1 MSKFIKISELSK
13 LLNLVNK
20 VTKKPSNHVLR
31 YWESE
36 FKQIRPKIINNRRYY
51 SPNQVELFKLI
62 KFLIKDKGLT
72 ISGAKIIL
80 NKDIKKLDDYNSIS
94 LKADYLKIIL
104 NNKSKKILDKIKNLK
119 KYGKKNSLKS

>member
-80 NKDIKKLDDYNSIS
+80 NKDIKKLDEYNSIS

-104 NNKSKKILDKIKNLK
+104 NNKSKNIRQN
-119 KYGKKNSLKS
+119 